1 MSARLLADLLD
12 RQGVRL
18 QPEALDELYLH
29 LRRIARRA
37 RARQASQAT
46 LCTTE
51 LVHEAWLKLSR
62 TGAQDRFRD
71 LAHFY
76 ATSAMAIR
84 HLLIDHLRE
93 RGRRVPQEPIDERA
107 AIADPRTDGAD
118 GLLALDAA
126 LDALAQQYPRPARVV
141 ELRFF
146 GGFEVEDIAG
156 IVGVAARTVHRD
168 WRFAQAWLRRRL
180 DGETAAGDGG

>member
-1 MSARLLADLLD
+1 MSNRLLAELLD
-12 RQGVRL
+12 RQGVTL
-18 QPEALDELYLH
+18 QPDALDELYQH

-51 LVHEAWLKLSR
+51 LVHEAWLKLAR
-62 TGAQDRFRD
+62 AGGQDRFRD
-71 LAHFY
+71 LGHFY

-93 RGRRVPQEPIDERA
+93 RGRRVPLAPIDEGA
-107 AIADPRTDGAD
+107 SLADTRSDAGQD
-118 GLLALDAA
+118 LLALDAA
-126 LDALAQQYPRPARVV
+126 LTALARQYPRPARVV

-146 GGFEVEDIAG
+146 GGYEVDEIAG

-168 WRFAQAWLRRRL
+168 WRFAQAWLKRSL
-180 DGETAAGDGG
+180 DIGGAIDQGG